1 VGGTIYLPR
10 EKLKERGVETLSDT
24 DLVAVILGAGVEGRS
39 VLKVASSVVR
49 KIATVTGDET
59 GSEEREELPDW
70 MLFEG
75 IEGVGMVK
83 AMQLVS
89 ALELGRRV
97 YWQGDGNKR
106 VIRSRADVVTMFRY
120 LRRNSQE
127 HVVVLALNARN
138 EMLGKKTV
146 AIGTLNKSLIEPR
159 DIYGW
164 ALRKNAAGIILVHNH
179 PSGDKSESEAD
190 KVFTKRVREASGIL
204 GMELIDHVIV

>member
-1 VGGTIYLPR
+1 MDGYNYLPR
-10 EKLKERGVETLSDT
+10 EKLRERGVETLSDT

-39 VLKVASSVVR
+39 VLKVAASVVR
-49 KIATVTGDET
+49 KIASFTNVGSNADE
-59 GSEEREELPDW
+59 RKELQNW
-70 MLFEG
+70 TLFEG

-97 YWQGDGNKR
+97 YWPGDGNKR
-106 VIRSRADVVTMFRY
+106 IIRSRADVVMMFRY
-120 LRRNSQE
+120 LRKNNQE

-179 PSGDKSESEAD
+179 PSGDRTESEAD
-190 KVFTKRVREASGIL
+190 RAFTKRVGEASKIL